1 MNKDTFTFP
10 SEQSVNLLYPQLS
23 QRGYDIICGDALSVL
38 RSLPG
43 DSIHSVITSPP
54 YYGLRS
60 YLPENHDGKGLEIGF
75 NEPVDH
81 YVQRLVAVFTEVK
94 RVLRPDGTIWLNLG
108 DTYATKNAGNLKRK
122 DLIGIPWTVAFA
134 LRDSGLYLRSEI
146 IWHKPNPMPESVT
159 DRPTKSHEQIF
170 LLTKSE
176 NYYYDA
182 AAIREPHTVKPHAHG
197 ASKQA
202 SQFSTIRSAAADA
215 AFREPNRIWGALGGR
230 NKRSVWTVNVC
241 PYKGAHMATFPPK
254 LIEPC
259 VLAGCPPQGIVLDP
273 FNGAATSGLV
283 SLANGRRYL
292 GIELNE
298 AYVSLSMN
306 RLRSFDLAMN
316 VSDSMLI
323 AA

>member
-1 MNKDTFTFP
+1 MNKDISIVTSDQYLST
-10 SEQSVNLLYPQLS
+10 LYPQLS

-60 YLPENHDGKGLEIGF
+60 YLPENHEGKVLEIGF
-75 NEPVDH
+75 GEPVDQ
-81 YVQRLVAVFTEVK
+81 YVRRLVAVFTEVK

-108 DTYATKNAGNLKRK
+108 DTYAPKTTGNLKRK

-146 IWHKPNPMPESVT
+146 IWNKPNPMPESVT
-159 DRPTKSHEQIF
+159 DRPTKAHEQIF

-182 AAIREPHTVKPHAHG
+182 QAIREPHKVKPHAHG

-202 SQFSTIRSAAADA
+202 SQFATIRSGAADA
-215 AFREPNRIWGALGGR
+215 AFRQPDRIWGAQGGR

-241 PYKGAHMATFPPK
+241 PYKGAHMATFPSK

-259 VLAGCPPQGIVLDP
+259 VLAGCPPHGIVLDP

-283 SLANGRRYL
+283 SLENGRRYL

-306 RLRSFDLAMN
+306 RLRYFDLARN
-316 VSDSMLI
+316 NSDSMLI